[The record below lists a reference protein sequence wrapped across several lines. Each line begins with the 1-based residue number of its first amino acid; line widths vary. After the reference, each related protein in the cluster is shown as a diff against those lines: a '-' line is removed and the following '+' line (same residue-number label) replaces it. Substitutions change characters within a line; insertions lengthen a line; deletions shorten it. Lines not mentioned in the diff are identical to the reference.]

1 MHVSILKPDYQ
12 NGSIANLMSSL
23 IGALGGDAPYPGLPQ
38 LPAQEIQPAHN
49 VVLLVLDGLG
59 YNYLMTRDPSSALR
73 RHLRTRITSVF
84 PTTTASAITTFL
96 TGLAPQQHGLTGW
109 FMFLKEI
116 GVVTALLPFQPRYG
130 GASLGAAKINT
141 TDVFHLRST
150 FERIERRSYVV
161 TAQRIVDSEFS
172 LATTRTARRR
182 AYESLDEYFALIAQ
196 TVREPEAKYIYAYW
210 PEFDSLCHTHG
221 IGSAQAAAHFVKLDT
236 GFAALLDSLA
246 GTDTLL
252 LVCADHGLIDTTP
265 AHTIALESHPRFAET
280 LTLPLCGEPR
290 VAYCYVRP
298 ARVTQFEAY
307 VTQELSEYCW
317 MIPAE
322 QALAE
327 NMFGPG
333 TPHPRL
339 YDRIGDYLLLMKDNY
354 VIKDLLRGEKP
365 FSQIGVHGGLT
376 ADELYVPLV
385 VARV

>member
-1 MHVSILKPDYQ
+1 MDAKILKPDYHS
-12 NGSIANLMSSL
+12 GSIANVMSSL
-23 IGALGGDAPYPGLPQ
+23 IAGLGGKAPYNVFPQ
-38 LPAQEIQPAHN
+38 LPAAEIAQARN

-59 YNYLMTRDPSSALR
+59 YNYLMTRDPASTLR
-73 RHLRTRITSVF
+73 RHLRARVTSVF

-116 GVVTALLPFQPRYG
+116 GVVTAILPFQPRYG
-130 GASLGAAKINT
+130 GASLSAAKSST
-141 TDVFHLRST
+141 ADVFHLRST
-150 FERIERRSYVV
+150 CERITRPSYVV
-161 TAQRIVDSEFS
+161 TTQRIVNSEFS
-172 LATTRTARRR
+172 LATTRSAQRR
-182 AYESLDEYFALIAQ
+182 AYESLDEYLALIEQ

-210 PEFDSLCHTHG
+210 PEFDSICHTHG
-221 IGSAQAAAHFVKLDT
+221 VGSAQAAAHFTKLDICFSVLT
-236 GFAALLDSLA
+236 ESLA

-280 LTLPLCGEPR
+280 LALPLCGEPR

-298 ARVTQFEAY
+298 ARVAQFESY

-317 MIPAE
+317 MITAE
-322 QALAE
+322 QAIAE
-327 NMFGPG
+327 NMFGTG
-333 TPHPRL
+333 TPHPHL

-354 VIKDLLRGEKP
+354 VISDLLRGEKP

>member
-1 MHVSILKPDYQ
+1 MDVAILKPDYHG
-12 NGSIANLMSSL
+12 GSIANLMSSL
-23 IGALGGDAPYPGLPQ
+23 ISGLGGEAPYEIFPQ
-38 LPAQEIQPAHN
+38 LPTAEVAQARN

-59 YNYLMTRDPSSALR
+59 YNYLMTRDPGSALR
-73 RHLRTRITSVF
+73 RHLRARVTSVF

-109 FMFLKEI
+109 YMFLKEF
-116 GVVTALLPFQPRYG
+116 GVVTAILPFQPRYG
-130 GASLGAAKINT
+130 GASLTAAKFNT
-141 TDVFHLRST
+141 TDVFHVRST
-150 FERIERRSYVV
+150 FERITRRSYVV

-172 LATTRTARRR
+172 LNTTRPARRR
-182 AYESLDEYFALIAQ
+182 AYENLDEYFALIAQ

-210 PEFDSLCHTHG
+210 PEFDTLCHTHG
-221 IGSAQAAAHFVKLDT
+221 VGSAQAAAHFTKLDA
-236 GFAALLDSLA
+236 GFAALTESLA

-252 LVCADHGLIDTTP
+252 LVCADHGFIDTTS
-265 AHTIALESHPRFAET
+265 AHTIELAAHPRFAET

-298 ARVTQFEAY
+298 ARAAQFERY
-307 VTQELSEYCW
+307 VNEELSAACW

-333 TPHPRL
+333 TAHPRL
-339 YDRIGDYLLLMKDNY
+339 SDRIGDYLLLMKENY
-354 VIKDLLRGEKP
+354 VINDQLRGEKP

>member
-1 MHVSILKPDYQ
+1 MDAAILKPNYHG
-12 NGSIANLMSSL
+12 GSIANVMSSL
-23 IGALGGDAPYPGLPQ
+23 IAGLGGDAPYTVFPQ
-38 LPAQEIQPAHN
+38 LPAEEIAQARN

-59 YNYLMTRDPSSALR
+59 YNYLMTRDPGSALR
-73 RHLRTRITSVF
+73 RHLRARVTSVF

-116 GVVTALLPFQPRYG
+116 GVVTAILPFQPRYG
-130 GASLGAAKINT
+130 GASLSAAKINT

-150 FERIERRSYVV
+150 FERIARRSYVV

-172 LATTRTARRR
+172 LATTRPARRR
-182 AYESLDEYFALIAQ
+182 AYESLDEYFALIVQ
-196 TVREPEAKYIYAYW
+196 TVCEPEDKYVYAYW
-210 PEFDSLCHTHG
+210 PEFDSTCHAHG
-221 IGSAQAAAHFVKLDT
+221 IGSAQAAAHFARLDA
-236 GFAALLDSLA
+236 GFSALIKSLT

-265 AHTIALESHPRFAET
+265 AHTIALESHPHFAET

-298 ARVTQFEAY
+298 ARVAQFENY
-307 VTQELSEYCW
+307 VTQELSDACW

-322 QALAE
+322 QAIAE
-327 NMFGPG
+327 NMFGTG

-376 ADELYVPLV
+376 PDELYVPLV

>member
-1 MHVSILKPDYQ
+1 MDAAILKPDYHG
-12 NGSIANLMSSL
+12 GSIANVMSSL
-23 IGALGGDAPYPGLPQ
+23 ISGLGGDAPYPIFPQ
-38 LPAQEIQPAHN
+38 LPAEEIAQART
-49 VVLLVLDGLG
+49 VVLMVLDGLG
-59 YNYLMTRDPSSALR
+59 YEYLMTRDPSSALR
-73 RHLRTRITSVF
+73 RHLRARATSVF

-116 GVVTALLPFQPRYG
+116 GVVTAILPFQPRYG
-130 GASLGAAKINT
+130 GASLSAAKLNT

-150 FERIERRSYVV
+150 FERIARRSYVV

-172 LATTRTARRR
+172 LATTRPARRR
-182 AYESLDEYFALIAQ
+182 AYESLDEYFALIEH
-196 TVREPEAKYIYAYW
+196 TVREPESKYVYAYW
-210 PEFDSLCHTHG
+210 PEFDSTCHAHG
-221 IGSAQAAAHFVKLDT
+221 IGSAQAAAHFAKLDA
-236 GFAALLDSLA
+236 GFAALTKSLA

-298 ARVTQFEAY
+298 ARVAQFENY
-307 VTQELSEYCW
+307 VAEELSQACW

-322 QALAE
+322 QAIAE
-327 NMFGPG
+327 NMFGTG
-333 TPHPRL
+333 TPHPHL
-339 YDRIGDYLLLMKDNY
+339 YDRIGDYVLLMKENY
-354 VIKDLLRGEKP
+354 VIKDLLRGEKA

-385 VARV
+385 AVRV

>member
-1 MHVSILKPDYQ
+1 MDVAILKPDYHG
-12 NGSIANLMSSL
+12 GSIVNLMSSL
-23 IGALGGDAPYPGLPQ
+23 IGALGGDAPYPGLQ
-38 LPAQEIQPAHN
+38 HLPAEEIAPARN

-59 YNYLMTRDPSSALR
+59 YNYLMTRDPGSALR
-73 RHLRTRITSVF
+73 RHLRARITSVF
-84 PTTTASAITTFL
+84 PTTTASAVTTLL
-96 TGLAPQQHGLTGW
+96 TGLAPQQHALTGW

-116 GVVTALLPFQPRYG
+116 GTVTSILPFQPRYG
-130 GASLGAAKINT
+130 GASLSAAKIDIN
-141 TDVFHLRST
+141 DVFHLRSI
-150 FERIERRSYVV
+150 FERITRPAHVV

-182 AYESLDEYFALIAQ
+182 GYQNLDDYFALIVQ
-196 TVREPEAKYIYAYW
+196 TVREPGAKYIHAYW
-210 PEFDSLCHTHG
+210 SEFDSLCHTHG
-221 IGSAQAAAHFVKLDT
+221 IGSAPAAAHFAQLDS
-236 GFAALLDSLA
+236 GFAQLIESLT

-265 AHTIALESHPRFAET
+265 AHTIALASHPRFAET
-280 LTLPLCGEPR
+280 LALPLCGEPR

-298 ARVTQFEAY
+298 ARVAQFENY
-307 VTQELSEYCW
+307 VAQELSEVCW

-322 QALAE
+322 QAIAE
-327 NMFGPG
+327 NMFGTG

-385 VARV
+385 VVRV

>member
-1 MHVSILKPDYQ
+1 MDAAILKPDYHG
-12 NGSIANLMSSL
+12 GSIANVMSSL
-23 IGALGGDAPYPGLPQ
+23 ISGLGGDAPYPIFPQ
-38 LPAQEIQPAHN
+38 LPTEEIAQART
-49 VVLLVLDGLG
+49 VVLMVLDGLG
-59 YNYLMTRDPSSALR
+59 YEYLMTRDPSSALR
-73 RHLRTRITSVF
+73 RHLRARATSVF

-116 GVVTALLPFQPRYG
+116 GVVTAILPFQPRYG
-130 GASLGAAKINT
+130 GASLSAAKLNT

-150 FERIERRSYVV
+150 FERIARRSYVV

-172 LATTRTARRR
+172 LATTRPARRR
-182 AYESLDEYFALIAQ
+182 AYESLDEYFALIEH
-196 TVREPEAKYIYAYW
+196 TVREPESKYVYAYW
-210 PEFDSLCHTHG
+210 PEFDSTCHAHG
-221 IGSAQAAAHFVKLDT
+221 IGSAQAAAHFAKLDA
-236 GFAALLDSLA
+236 GFAALTKSLA

-265 AHTIALESHPRFAET
+265 GHTIALESHPRFAET

-298 ARVTQFEAY
+298 ARVAQFENY
-307 VTQELSEYCW
+307 VAEELSQACW

-322 QALAE
+322 QAIAE
-327 NMFGPG
+327 NMFGTG
-333 TPHPRL
+333 TPHPHL
-339 YDRIGDYLLLMKDNY
+339 YDRIGDYVLLMKENY
-354 VIKDLLRGEKP
+354 VIKDLLRGEKA

-385 VARV
+385 AARV

>member
-1 MHVSILKPDYQ
+1 MDAAILKPDYHA
-12 NGSIANLMSSL
+12 GSIANVMSSV
-23 IGALGGDAPYPGLPQ
+23 IAGLGGDAPYPVFPQ
-38 LPAQEIQPAHN
+38 LPAAEITQARN

-59 YNYLMTRDPSSALR
+59 YNFLMTRDPGSALR
-73 RHLRTRITSVF
+73 RHLRARVTSVF

-96 TGLAPQQHGLTGW
+96 TGLAPHQHGLTGW

-116 GVVTALLPFQPRYG
+116 GVVTAILPFQPRYG
-130 GASLGAAKINT
+130 GASLSAAKIST

-150 FERIERRSYVV
+150 FERITRRSYVV

-172 LATTRTARRR
+172 LATTRSARRR

-196 TVREPEAKYIYAYW
+196 TVREPEAKYVYAYW
-210 PEFDSLCHTHG
+210 PEFDSICHTHG
-221 IGSAQAAAHFVKLDT
+221 IGSAQAAAHFTKLDR
-236 GFAALLDSLA
+236 GFEKLLESLA
-246 GTDTLL
+246 GTDTLV

-265 AHTIALESHPRFAET
+265 AHTIALESHPRFSET

-298 ARVTQFEAY
+298 ARVAQFESY
-307 VTQELSEYCW
+307 VAQELSDYCW

-322 QALAE
+322 QAIAE
-327 NMFGPG
+327 NMFGTG

-385 VARV
+385 VARA

>member
-1 MHVSILKPDYQ
+1 MDAAILKPDYHG
-12 NGSIANLMSSL
+12 GSIANVVSSL
-23 IGALGGDAPYPGLPQ
+23 IGGLGGDAPYNVLPQ
-38 LPAQEIQPAHN
+38 LPVEEISQARN
-49 VVLLVLDGLG
+49 VVLMVLDGLG
-59 YNYLMTRDPSSALR
+59 YNYLMTRDPGSALR

-96 TGLAPQQHGLTGW
+96 TGLTPQQHGLTGW

-116 GVVTALLPFQPRYG
+116 GVVTAILPFQPRYG
-130 GASLGAAKINT
+130 GASLSAAKIST
-141 TDVFHLRST
+141 SDLFQLRST
-150 FERIERRSYVV
+150 FERIARRSYVISP
-161 TAQRIVDSEFS
+161 QRIVNSEFS

-182 AYESLDEYFALIAQ
+182 AYQNLDEYFALIER
-196 TVREPEAKYIYAYW
+196 TVREPESKYIYAYW

-221 IGSAQAAAHFVKLDT
+221 IGSAQAAAHFAKLDS
-236 GFAALLDSLA
+236 GFAKLTESLA
-246 GTDTLL
+246 GSDTLL

-265 AHTIALESHPRFAET
+265 ARTIVLDSHPRFAET
-280 LTLPLCGEPR
+280 LALPLCGEPR
-290 VAYCYVRP
+290 LAYCYVRP
-298 ARVTQFEAY
+298 ARVTQFQNY

-322 QALAE
+322 QAIEE
-327 NMFGPG
+327 NMFGTG

-339 YDRIGDYLLLMKDNY
+339 YDRIGDYLLLMKENY
-354 VIKDLLRGEKP
+354 VIQDLLRGEKA